1 MEGGNSAAGVPA
13 EGAGC
18 NREQKVRLRGGSL
31 SGTYLVCS
39 NGKKKI
45 RKEIFLD
52 GEREYGFV
60 RWHSQLKKMQ
70 RLSSIFP
77 GMFPKVLDFG
87 LDGRNAYY
95 ELEFIDGA
103 QSGFEFLA
111 SNPSKQEVD
120 RFLSELIAAMD
131 RLHGI
136 KRESSRNSIA
146 LYIYE
151 EIERPLAI
159 CSKDPKLKQFL
170 EYKTIIFN
178 GKEVPSVLHNLD
190 SIYKIGKKCY
200 QKPDECFTHGNI
212 TLENLLWA
220 PSENRVL
227 FIDLY
232 EENISDN
239 IYNEYS
245 QILQSSNSHYE
256 IYNSLDAKIDGNRV
270 ALETG
275 ECPSIEYFNRNFI
288 GFLRSRLDYDEMRI
302 VKLYEM
308 SQFTRML
315 PFKLH
320 VARDKMIF
328 FYALASSLLND
339 LITEVGNNE

>member
-1 MEGGNSAAGVPA
+1 MGEKNKELGVPVNWA
-13 EGAGC
+13 E
-18 NREQKVRLRGGSL
+18 NSHEQRIKLKGGSL
-31 SGTYLVCS
+31 SGTYLIS
-39 NGKKKI
+39 AFGKKKI
-45 RKEIFLD
+45 RKEIFLE

-70 RLSSIFP
+70 RLGSLFP
-77 GMFPKVLDFG
+77 DLFPKVLDFG

-95 ELEFIDGA
+95 DLEFIEGS
-103 QSGFEFLA
+103 QSGFEFLS
-111 SNPSKQEVD
+111 SNPAKKEVD
-120 RFLSELIAAMD
+120 SFFSELIASMD
-131 RLHGI
+131 RLHSV
-136 KRESSRNSIA
+136 KRKSSKNSIA

-151 EIERPLAI
+151 EIERPLDI

-170 EYKTIIFN
+170 NYKTIVFN
-178 GKEVPSVLHNLD
+178 GKEVPSIMHNLNL
-190 SIYKIGKKCY
+190 IYDIGREFY

-212 TLENLLWA
+212 TLENLLWV
-220 PSENRVL
+220 PSKNKVL

-245 QILQSSNSHYE
+245 QVLQSSNSYYE
-256 IYNSLDAKIDGNRV
+256 VYNSLDAAIDGNRV
-270 ALETG
+270 TLKTAKY
-275 ECPSIEYFNRNFI
+275 PAIDYFNKKFT
-288 GFLRSRLDYDEMRI
+288 GFMRQRLDDNEMHI
-302 VKLYEM
+302 VKLYEL

-339 LITEVGNNE
+339 LKIEVGKNG